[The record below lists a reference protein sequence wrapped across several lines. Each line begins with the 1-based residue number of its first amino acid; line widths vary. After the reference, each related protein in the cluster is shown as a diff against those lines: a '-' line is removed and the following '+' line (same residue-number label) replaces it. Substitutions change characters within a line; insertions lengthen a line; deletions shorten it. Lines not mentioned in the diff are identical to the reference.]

1 MRQDQYVRMQALSE
15 EIAEIAIFDMNPKNW
30 AATGIAAKDMT
41 KEQRG
46 DAYWSRKII
55 IADIAVLTRMAV
67 LKNTLSAARS
77 PDDEDEETSLDE
89 EITKAETEAK
99 QLLDEVQR
107 QAKKSEFHKR
117 IHG

>member
-1 MRQDQYVRMQALSE
+1 MQALSE
-15 EIAEIAIFDMNPKNW
+15 EIAEVAINDMNPKNW
-30 AATGIAAKDMT
+30 SAHGILPKDMT
-41 KEQRG
+41 KEERG
-46 DAYWSRKII
+46 DAYWSRKMAVATIM
-55 IADIAVLTRMAV
+55 VLTRVAA
-67 LKNTLSAARS
+67 LKNTISAGRA
-77 PDDEDEETSLDE
+77 PEDDEEETSLDE